1 MQQVLD
7 ISAKF
12 RAASP
17 TSNAPVLLE
26 SNGVFLGGKI
36 MSPEFNLYPVSLQFK
51 RTEFL
56 QRHPVLSEG
65 SLGGNVGN

>member
-12 RAASP
+12 RAAS
-17 TSNAPVLLE
+17 T
-26 SNGVFLGGKI
+26 GVFLGDKI
-36 MSPEFNLYPVSLQFK
+36 MSPEFNLYPVSLQFEC
-51 RTEFL
+51 TEFL